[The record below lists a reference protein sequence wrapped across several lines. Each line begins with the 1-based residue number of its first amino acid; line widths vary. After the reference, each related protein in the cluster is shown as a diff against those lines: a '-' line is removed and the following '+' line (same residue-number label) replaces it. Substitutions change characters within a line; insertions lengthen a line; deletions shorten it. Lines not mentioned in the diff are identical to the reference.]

1 MAVNYARYVAT
12 RFGRRKQT
20 THACLFGFCWQGWHS
35 LRVVDCSAVCTG
47 CSTTSLHTSHW
58 MNWIYYLPNWLFFI
72 VCCAMTWTVSTV
84 GLIGLRPWIRRIGTP
99 TAEHNDL
106 VSYFLGSSGVIYGIL
121 LGLVAAGAWS
131 NFQTL
136 SGQVDEEATITAA
149 LYQDMATYPP
159 AYRKPY
165 QAELRAYVESVIR
178 QDWPAHHAG
187 EVPQESSKILR
198 SFKNHLFD
206 FVPDTPRM
214 QVVHQ
219 QAINQLNE
227 LLIAHRLRLRGDQ
240 ANLPPLLWWV
250 LILGAVINIA
260 ISWFFISN
268 DQSHQFVLT
277 SLIALLLGS
286 LLFLTAA
293 MDNPFRG
300 GFSVDA
306 SAFESVLYEMV
317 TY

>member
-1 MAVNYARYVAT
+1 M
-12 RFGRRKQT
+12 
-20 THACLFGFCWQGWHS
+20 
-35 LRVVDCSAVCTG
+35 D
-47 CSTTSLHTSHW
+47 
-58 MNWIYYLPNWLFFI
+58 WIYYLPNWLFF
-72 VCCAMTWTVSTV
+72 VFCCGTTWLFSVV
-84 GLIGLRPWIRRIGTP
+84 GLYGLRPWIKQIVTP

-106 VSYFLGSSGVIYGIL
+106 VSYFLGSAGVIYGIL

-131 NFQTL
+131 NFQSL
-136 SGQVDEEATITAA
+136 SNQVDEEATITAA
-149 LYQDMATYPP
+149 LYQDMATYPTNYRQ
-159 AYRKPY
+159 AY
-165 QAELRAYVESVIR
+165 QQELKQYVKSIIY
-178 QDWPAHHAG
+178 QDWPAHHRG

-198 SFKNHLFD
+198 SFKNHLFA
-206 FVPDTPRM
+206 FIPNTPRLN
-214 QVVHQ
+214 VVHQ

-240 ANLPPLLWWV
+240 ANLPELLWWV
-250 LILGAVINIA
+250 IILGALINVA
-260 ISWFFISN
+260 ISWFFVSK
-268 DQSHQFVLT
+268 DRAHQLALT